1 MKRVFAILTAL
12 SVLGACAANTGG
24 DSTAQEIAASAYRA
38 GGQPSLTLFTM
49 VNNRTGEGGHSAL
62 MVNGSQRVIFDPAG
76 SFRDDRVVE
85 RADVLYGITPGWLQA
100 YKSSHARVTFHVV
113 SQEIPVTAAQ
123 AEQAL
128 RLVQGNGQVSGGFC
142 ANATSSI
149 LTRID
154 GLGGISTTFFPV
166 KLMEQLEQRPGVR
179 TTKLYEDDSGDL
191 ISAVRAAALAQAN
204 K

>member
-1 MKRVFAILTAL
+1 MKRVLASLSAI
-12 SVLGACAANTGG
+12 VLVGACAANTGG
-24 DSTAQEIAASAYRA
+24 DSSVEEIAASVYRA

-49 VNNRTGEGGHSAL
+49 INNRTGEGGHSSL

-128 RLVQGNGQVSGGFC
+128 QLVQSNGQVGGGFC
-142 ANATSSI
+142 ANATSTI
-149 LTRID
+149 LSKID
-154 GLGGISTTFFPV
+154 GLGGVSTTFFPV
-166 KLMEQLEQRPGVR
+166 RLMEQIEQRPNVR

-204 K
+204 